1 MNCFQCLIG
10 TLPFLKKVELLVLC
24 HFFIAE
30 CDVETLAAEI
40 EDGIFSNQLRIICHF
55 FQI

>member
-1 MNCFQCLIG
+1 MDCLQCLIG
-10 TLPFLKKVELLVLC
+10 TLPFLKKVELLGVC